1 MLQNVHDIT
10 PLVTK
15 ILDRTVYS
23 VSTRP
28 DGAVITSVKA
38 IVRADDDQTYT
49 CYYQSTWLNGQK
61 TMSDF
66 TGFERLNDDATPS
79 PDEDTQPV
87 TIVEGRQNNE

>member
-1 MLQNVHDIT
+1 MLQQNVSDIT

-15 ILDRTVYS
+15 ILNRKVYA

-28 DGAVITSVKA
+28 DGTLVTSVKA

-49 CYYQSTWLNGQK
+49 CYYQSTWVNGQK

-66 TGFERLNDDATPS
+66 CGFERLNDDVTPS
-79 PDEDTQPV
+79 PDEGV
-87 TIVEGRQNNE
+87 